1 MLRDLLSNRTFMGAL
16 AFFVLM
22 IVGGMLYL
30 KHVERRAQEKIAHT
44 NEIVKQ
50 LNDQKANPLEAA
62 EVPEGDAAR
71 GGHFHADGTWHAEP
85 HTENPTRGKP
95 MTIEETIEKY
105 EQLKRREA
113 LLTQQKERLLKE
125 LHAGEV
131 RISIDKIF
139 TQGNALTDAFP
150 DVIQMTPEKYLVLST
165 DEKEKFLQRADK
177 YDAEVEAL
185 YDIVSKSPQELQDE
199 LETLKP
205 EVMHRMRLASS
216 ISLSDFY
223 RGLEQK

>member
-1 MLRDLLSNRTFMGAL
+1 MFLRKYWFPLSVFVVASVGVCLYMLTTQPPKPPIKVYNMVEPIEKPIQQPKAK
-16 AFFVLM
+16 VP
-22 IVGGMLYL
+22 VG
-30 KHVERRAQEKIAHT
+30 ET
-44 NEIVKQ
+44 S
-50 LNDQKANPLEAA
+50 
-62 EVPEGDAAR
+62 R
-71 GGHFHADGTWHAEP
+71 GRHFHAGGTWHAEP

-150 DVIQMTPEKYLVLST
+150 DVIQMTPEKYFALST
-165 DEKEKFLQRADK
+165 DEREKFLQRADK